1 MPLQSFRSIFQ
12 VFAAFIIIMASL
24 APATAHQQVLGTN
37 LNAMDGKLNSDM
49 DAGMTSG
56 EARNVREASVSP
68 CPDYIAHWHPNAKPP
83 LTKPQVE
90 ES

>member
-12 VFAAFIIIMASL
+12 VFAASIIMASL

-37 LNAMDGKLNSDM
+37 TM

-56 EARNVREASVSP
+56 EGRNVREASVSP